1 MLFNSPEFI
10 VFFIFVLAI
19 ISCIKFRRFQHLFL
33 VGSSYFFFYFSS
45 NFLISLLIFSTLL
58 DNYNADMSSA
68 MCQDPYSIS
77 SNGVIYKLPNEAWT
91 HRVMGSFSNHLVSTN
106 NDLAC
111 AIAVL
116 NSDGTYRI
124 SVRSSI
130 NNPHGAGDLCSK
142 FDGGGREKAGG
153 INNLP
158 NSELASFKEEF
169 ERSFS

>member
-1 MLFNSPEFI
+1 
-10 VFFIFVLAI
+10 
-19 ISCIKFRRFQHLFL
+19 
-33 VGSSYFFFYFSS
+33 
-45 NFLISLLIFSTLL
+45 
-58 DNYNADMSSA
+58 
-68 MCQDPYSIS
+68 MCQEPYSIS

-158 NSELASFKEEF
+158 NSELASFKEQF